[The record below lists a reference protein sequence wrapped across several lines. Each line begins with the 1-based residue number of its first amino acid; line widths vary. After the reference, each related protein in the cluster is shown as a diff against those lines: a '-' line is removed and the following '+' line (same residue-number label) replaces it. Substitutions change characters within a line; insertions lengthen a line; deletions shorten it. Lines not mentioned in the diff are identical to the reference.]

1 MYIDIILTMIFFFF
15 AIHMGYIW
23 RYRTM
28 YFMWISAQYLP
39 TPWTT
44 KENILLLKWNQFGIA
59 EKLTDTGLSAIQF
72 CRMMY
77 EHLYLM

>member
-1 MYIDIILTMIFFFF
+1 MIFFLRFIW
-15 AIHMGYIW
+15 AIYEGIVQCI
-23 RYRTM
+23 
-28 YFMWISAQYLP
+28 FMWISAQYLH